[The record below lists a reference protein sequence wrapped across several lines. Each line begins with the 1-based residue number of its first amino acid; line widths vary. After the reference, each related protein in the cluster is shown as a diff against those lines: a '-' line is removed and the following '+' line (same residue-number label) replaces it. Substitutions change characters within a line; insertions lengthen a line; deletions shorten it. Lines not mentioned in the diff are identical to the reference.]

1 MIHDREAA
9 VKYFSWD
16 NDQWISFDDRETFA
30 QKVKWADSLELSG
43 SLIWASDLGDYDN
56 NAHKALT
63 GNEKLGKRGS
73 LEQVNDME
81 KVITDTSSFLG
92 QGCEMLDK
100 IEEDITAYKGAME
113 LKTTKE
119 LVGYDAHGCKAK
131 KVSLSSLSRK
141 TKPTVLGVWFGMGT
155 DYLTGLKHGMLVPFR
170 EISIS
175 L

>member
-1 MIHDREAA
+1 MR
-9 VKYFSWD
+9 KRS
-16 NDQWISFDDRETFA
+16 
-30 QKVKWADSLELSG
+30 KWADSLGLSD

-56 NAHKALT
+56 NAHKDLT
-63 GNEKLGKRGS
+63 GKEKLGKRGS

-100 IEEDITAYKGAME
+100 IEEDITAYKGALE

-119 LVGYDAHGCKAK
+119 LVGYDAHGSKAK

-141 TKPTVLGVWFGMGT
+141 TKPIVLGVWLGMGT
-155 DYLTGLKHGMLVPFR
+155 DYLTG
-170 EISIS
+170 
-175 L
+175 

>member
-100 IEEDITAYKGAME
+100 IEEDITAYKGALE

-155 DYLTGLKHGMLVPFR
+155 D
-170 EISIS
+170 
-175 L
+175 